1 MGEVVAGI
9 VLAGGKSSRFGYPK
23 AFAEK
28 DGLPFYQFT
37 IDAMQPF
44 IDSIILVT
52 SNELLSN
59 FREQKMNMKI
69 TTDQPEIAGLGPL
82 AGIFSGM
89 DEVNAEWYL
98 VCPIDVPFIKK
109 EVFDLLLKHRETG
122 SEAIVPIVN
131 GRVEPLISIFHCSMK
146 DRIKEQIRLKEYA
159 PKQLF
164 TKTHV
169 TYVEILDERPFRNI
183 NYQEDL
189 EKYNQKGEGKEC

>member
-1 MGEVVAGI
+1 MEEVVAGI

-44 IDSIILVT
+44 TDSIILVT
-52 SNELLSN
+52 SNELLTN
-59 FREQKMNMKI
+59 FREQKMNMKV
-69 TTDQPEIAGLGPL
+69 TTDQQEIAGLGPL

-98 VCPIDVPFIKK
+98 VCPIDVPFIEKQ
-109 EVFDLLLKHRETG
+109 VFDLLLKHRETG

-169 TYVEILDERPFRNI
+169 TYVEILDERPFCNI

-189 EKYNQKGEGKEC
+189 EKYNQKGEEKEC